1 MAHYAYVIA
10 GGGAAAAYA
19 ARELVAR
26 GARPGEVALVS
37 EESVLP
43 YHRYPLSKAYL
54 TQRVPLDVFLVNRPY
69 FYEDS
74 GIQTRLGVR
83 ISALDTERATL
94 RLEQEEIIAYEN
106 LLIATG
112 AKPIKFDCEGAGSPD
127 LFYLRDINDAQSI
140 RTRAE
145 TSETAVLIG
154 GGFTGLE
161 LGASLCRIGLKVTL
175 VYMEDRLMPFLFT
188 ERMHEFFAH
197 LYEEHGVTLVPSQT
211 VHRFVDAGDGRIEV
225 HLESGDVVKGDFAV
239 AGIGVEPAV
248 DIARGTPI
256 HLDNGIYVNEF
267 LETGAPGVW
276 AAGDVANY
284 ADLVYGRRR
293 RGEHMQKARD
303 QGISAARNMTGLRQ
317 EYRGVPYCFSEFFEY
332 KWEFWGDQS
341 DCDEVLYVGD
351 LEHGTFST
359 WWTCHDI
366 VRAAFAMGR
375 VDEERTRAR
384 LCVQEQRE
392 IPRDIR
398 QRAHVYLETGA
409 GT

>member
-26 GARPGEVALVS
+26 GARPGAVALVS
-37 EESVLP
+37 EESALP

-54 TQRVPLDVFLVNRPY
+54 TQRVPLDAFFVNRPY

-74 GIQTRLGVR
+74 GIETRLGAG
-83 ISALDTERATL
+83 ISELDTERAAL
-94 RLEQEEIIAYEN
+94 RLESDDTITYEK

-112 AKPIKFDCEGAGSPD
+112 AKPVKLTCEGAGSPN

-175 VYMEDRLMPFLFT
+175 VYMENRLMPFLFT
-188 ERMHEFFAH
+188 ERMHEFFAR
-197 LYEEHGVTLVPSQT
+197 LYEERGVTLVPSQT
-211 VHRFVDAGDGRIEV
+211 VNRFADPADGGIEV
-225 HLESGDVVKGDFAV
+225 QLESGDELKGDFAV

-248 DIARGTPI
+248 EIARGTPI
-256 HLDNGIYVNEF
+256 HIDDGIYVNEF

-284 ADLVYGRRR
+284 PDLIYGGRR
-293 RGEHMQKARD
+293 RGEHMQNARD
-303 QGISAARNMTGLRQ
+303 QGICASRSMTGLRP
-317 EYRGVPYCFSEFFEY
+317 EYRGVPYYFSEFFEY
-332 KWEFWGDQS
+332 KWEFWGDGS

-359 WWTCHDI
+359 WWTCHDA
-366 VRAAFAMGR
+366 VRAAFVMGR

-392 IPRDIR
+392 VPRDIR
-398 QRAHVYLETGA
+398 QRAQVDIETHAGA
-409 GT
+409 

>member
-1 MAHYAYVIA
+1 MGHYAYVIA

-43 YHRYPLSKAYL
+43 YHRYPLSRAYL

-74 GIQTRLGVR
+74 GIETKLGAR
-83 ISALDTERATL
+83 ISRLDTERAEL
-94 RLEQEEIIAYEN
+94 RLESGDTITYEN

-112 AKPIKFDCEGAGSPD
+112 SKPIKFNCEGAGSRS
-127 LFYLRDINDAQSI
+127 LFYLRDINNAQAI
-140 RTRAE
+140 RTKAE

-154 GGFTGLE
+154 GGFMSLE
-161 LGASLCRIGLKVTL
+161 LGASLCRIGVKVTL
-175 VYMEDRLMPFLFT
+175 VYMENRLMPFLFT
-188 ERMHEFFAH
+188 DRMHEFFAR
-197 LYEEHGVTLVPSQT
+197 LYGERGVTLVPSQT
-211 VHRFVDAGDGRIEV
+211 VNRFADAGDGRIEV
-225 HLESGDVVKGDFAV
+225 QLESGDVLKGDFAV
-239 AGIGVEPAV
+239 AGIGVQPAV

-256 HLDNGIYVNEF
+256 RIDDGIYVNEF

-284 ADLVYGRRR
+284 PDLVYGRRR
-293 RGEHMQKARD
+293 RGEHMQNARD
-303 QGISAARNMTGLRQ
+303 QGISAARNMTGLSR
-317 EYRGVPYCFSEFFEY
+317 EYRGVPYYFSEFFEY
-332 KWEFWGDQS
+332 KWEFWGDGS
-341 DCDEVLYVGD
+341 DCDEVLCVGD

-359 WWTCHDI
+359 WWTCHEA
-366 VRAAFAMGR
+366 VRAAFVMGR
-375 VDEERTRAR
+375 VNEERTRAR
-384 LCVQEQRE
+384 LCVQEQCE
-392 IPRDIR
+392 VPRDIR
-398 QRAHVYLETGA
+398 QHAQVYLETHA